1 MEMQAADNRAEG
13 IRGIS
18 GSTLKLIAMVT
29 MLIDH
34 VAATIL
40 VRIMQQQ
47 GLEMYIMGGSTEP
60 ISILYTVMRLIGR
73 LAFPIFVFLLI
84 EGLEHTRN
92 QWNYLLRLVL
102 FAIVSELPFDFAMN
116 LDMEQIMAGQLLEW
130 GSQNVFFTLS
140 IGLFAMIGIKAVQ
153 AAEIPLWIQIIGEIG
168 IAAVAMLAAYFLHTD
183 YGEIGVLAI
192 VVMYLLRK
200 QRIAGVIAVCWILVF
215 SSVLELTALFALV
228 PIVKYN
234 GTRGWKLKWLFYIF
248 YPMHLLI
255 LWLICWKMG
264 IV

>member
-1 MEMQAADNRAEG
+1 MEMQADNRAEG
-13 IRGIS
+13 VRGIA
-18 GSTLKLIAMVT
+18 GSTLKLIAIVT

-40 VRIMQQQ
+40 ARIMQQQ
-47 GLEMYIMGGSTEP
+47 GIDMYIMGGSTEP
-60 ISILYTVMRLIGR
+60 IAILYTVMRLIGR
-73 LAFPIFVFLLI
+73 LAFPIFIFLLI

-102 FAIVSELPFDFAMN
+102 FAIVSELPFDFALN

-140 IGLFAMIGIKAVQ
+140 IGLFAIIGIKAVQ
-153 AAEIPLWIQIIGEIG
+153 ATELPLWIQLVGKAG
-168 IAAVAMLAAYFLHTD
+168 IAVAAMLVAYFLHTD

-200 QRIAGVIAVCWILVF
+200 QRIAGVFAVCWILVF
-215 SSVLELTALFALV
+215 SSSLELAALFALI

-234 GTRGWKLKWLFYIF
+234 GTRGWKLKWLFYIV
-248 YPMHLLI
+248 YPVHLLI
-255 LWLICWKMG
+255 LWLVCWKMG
-264 IV
+264 IA